1 MCYLLFPS
9 DNFFLN
15 LFPFRDSTEA
25 RLCKGINKERD
36 KEEII
41 FRIGSGKEKQ
51 SFAVGLSEWKL
62 NSSDKLSPFIEIRTP
77 LRENFLTAFQM
88 FSHSPSDLTP
98 PPYYLTPIWNFFRRL
113 NVRWLRYW
121 WADASDKNKTSL
133 HPLFLSFHKKS
144 PNFSR

>member
-41 FRIGSGKEKQ
+41 FRIGSGEKKQ
-51 SFAVGLSEWKL
+51 SFAVALSELNYL
-62 NSSDKLSPFIEIRTP
+62 NSSDKVSPFIEIRTP
-77 LRENFLTAFQM
+77 LRKNFLTAFQM
-88 FSHSPSDLTP
+88 LSCPPSDLMP
-98 PPYYLTPIWNFFRRL
+98 PPYYLTPI
-113 NVRWLRYW
+113 
-121 WADASDKNKTSL
+121 
-133 HPLFLSFHKKS
+133 
-144 PNFSR
+144 

>member
-41 FRIGSGKEKQ
+41 FRIGSGEKKQ
-51 SFAVGLSEWKL
+51 SFAVSLSELNFKL

-77 LRENFLTAFQM
+77 LRENFLMAFQM
-88 FSHSPSDLTP
+88 FSCP
-98 PPYYLTPIWNFFRRL
+98 PI
-113 NVRWLRYW
+113 
-121 WADASDKNKTSL
+121 
-133 HPLFLSFHKKS
+133 
-144 PNFSR
+144 